1 MSFVPNKFKIQEMFE
16 RAVEGEWWI
25 LEFVSDQCKTQEL
38 CNEAVEKE
46 PKALKYLPYEYKTE
60 RCVKKLL
67 RINVIRWNMFLI
79 I

>member
-1 MSFVPNKFKIQEMFE
+1 MCE
-16 RAVEGEWWI
+16 RAVEGVWWT
-25 LEFVSDQCKTQEL
+25 LEFVSDQCKTQKL

-46 PKALKYLPYEYKTE
+46 PKALKYLPCEYKTE